1 MGEKLVFVVENV
13 GAEETIKKL
22 AQLKLVYKEL
32 SEQIKAA
39 NKAPDAAAF
48 DALSVAQEKV
58 KLEIAATTAELK
70 KQRKEFSD
78 SKYPEDSLRALQKRY
93 SALATSIRDMTA
105 AQRESAQGKGLI
117 SQAKELKEEINKAS
131 MAFGDNS
138 KNIGNYTK
146 SIQKAFEHP
155 LKFLKEAG
163 LAGLIATVGI
173 KLFEM
178 GKNAVEAFAK
188 TEEGAKKL
196 KGVELGFERLKAVG
210 LSLLTG
216 VIEKVL
222 PYIEAALPSVEKAF
236 IKTTA
241 VAAGAISG
249 FKALA
254 SNIINGVKLLAND
267 ALQLVYG
274 LGAALGFKK
283 DKEELAKLREE
294 HGKLTASIVDVGEAA
309 KSAYDEQIKRGTVAA
324 ANAKLEI
331 KANKELKTQ
340 LQLLKAE
347 QDAINKAIEKRIELG
362 KSYSDL
368 QAKLAKNRTSIE
380 ELQFKI
386 TYATR
391 DVEAF
396 AKSLKEGIEKAIE
409 DNNLDLFKGDEKA
422 RAATLKGIEEQKKA
436 QEKAD
441 EEEAKR
447 KEKIA
452 ELKRKAD
459 QNNKNFYDKLEEDK
473 AAQEEEQANTKKARA
488 QDLRDLLKQSLKDAA
503 VESINGAQD
512 ILTQQFNQEKANI
525 DKIKNERLKAL
536 DDEFSTKRKFAAG
549 NAELL
554 ARLDKQQAAERLK
567 IETEAAKKQ
576 QQIQIKQ
583 ALADAAS
590 AVLRTF
596 ARLGFTPEALIALI
610 PLAAATAFQ
619 IARIKAQKFDKGGMT
634 GPGTVKDETG
644 KKVAG
649 IVHENEYVSPEHQVK
664 RHANLIH
671 WLNQE
676 RKSPGLPASP
686 AVIRSLSG
694 SSRRGYAEGGFTS
707 PAIIRPIF
715 AAGNAPTSVSLSDEQ
730 ITFFARQVAI
740 AAKYGVKEGVGE
752 GMSEANRAK
761 EREAILQRKLAV

>member
-1 MGEKLVFVVENV
+1 MGEKLVFVVENI

-105 AQRESAQGKGLI
+105 AQRESVQGKGLI

-196 KGVELGFERLKAVG
+196 KPLELGFEQLKSVG
-210 LSLLTG
+210 KAFLFDI
-216 VIEKVL
+216 IEKIIPVL
-222 PYIEAALPSVEKAF
+222 EKALPFIQKAF
-236 IKTTA
+236 VQVVA
-241 VAAGAISG
+241 VASGYIAGY
-249 FKALA
+249 KALA
-254 SNIINGVKLLAND
+254 SNVINGIKLLAND
-267 ALQLVYG
+267 ALQLVERTKVFFG
-274 LGAALGFKK
+274 DDAAKQKLI
-283 DKEELAKLREE
+283 ELQAEHRNLR
-294 HGKLTASIVDVGEAA
+294 ANIIDVGEAA
-309 KSAYDEQIKRGTVAA
+309 KAEYDASLARSDKAIKNT
-324 ANAKLEI
+324 KLET
-331 KANKELKTQ
+331 KAGKERQTQ
-340 LQLLKAE
+340 LELLKAE
-347 QDAINKAIEKRIELG
+347 EAAINRAIQRRLELG
-362 KSYSDL
+362 KGYADL
-368 QAKLAKNRTSIE
+368 QAKLSKNRTDTE
-380 ELQFKI
+380 ELQLKI

-396 AKSLKEGIEKAIE
+396 ARALKEGIEKAVAE
-409 DNNLDLFKGDEKA
+409 NELDLFKDDQKA
-422 RAATLKGIEEQKKA
+422 REKTLKGIEEQKKA

-441 EEEAKR
+441 EEVAKN
-447 KEKIA
+447 KEKLA
-452 ELKRKAD
+452 AQKKKAD
-459 QNNKNFYDKLEEDK
+459 DDALEFDLRQIQARIDKEKEED
-473 AAQEEEQANTKKARA
+473 AAKKARA
-488 QDLRDLLKQSLKDAA
+488 QDLRDQLRQSLKDAA

-649 IVHENEYVSPEHQVK
+649 VVHENEYVSPEHQVK

-715 AAGNAPTSVSLSDEQ
+715 GAGNAPTSVSLSDEQ